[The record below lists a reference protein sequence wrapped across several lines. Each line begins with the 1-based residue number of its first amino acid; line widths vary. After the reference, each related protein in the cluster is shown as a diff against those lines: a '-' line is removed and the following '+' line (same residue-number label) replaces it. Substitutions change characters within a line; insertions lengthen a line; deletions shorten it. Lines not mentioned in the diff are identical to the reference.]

1 MRYIGNIHRKIKTT
15 SNWTFDRRYKMRILS
30 GLKYDR
36 YKQYHNFF
44 SALLSI
50 YFCMVPTQIHH
61 IFSPNTTW
69 WVREPD
75 DICTF
80 IGEIEKLKVQLFE
93 TS

>member
-1 MRYIGNIHRKIKTT
+1 
-15 SNWTFDRRYKMRILS
+15 
-30 GLKYDR
+30 
-36 YKQYHNFF
+36 
-44 SALLSI
+44 
-50 YFCMVPTQIHH
+50 MVPTQINH

-93 TS
+93 TSLVVKHVPNIT